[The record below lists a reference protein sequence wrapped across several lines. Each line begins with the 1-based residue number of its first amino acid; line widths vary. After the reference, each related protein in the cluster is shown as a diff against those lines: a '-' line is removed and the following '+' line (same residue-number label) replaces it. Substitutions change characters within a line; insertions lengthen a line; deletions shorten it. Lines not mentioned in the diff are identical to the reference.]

1 MYPHVRYCYSKYLK
15 KKKKD
20 KTKWFTRD
28 SVEISILKVAFNKI
42 ISLSVLDILR
52 FIYTH
57 SNINL
62 HLYYSA

>member
-15 KKKKD
+15 KKD
-20 KTKWFTRD
+20 KTKWFTCD

-42 ISLSVLDILR
+42 ILLSVLDILR

-57 SNINL
+57 LNINL